1 MIGNIL
7 VTSLNRSYYKL
18 SQLQRCFLVV
28 NENNNF
34 LHARI
39 HPLMVLIEP
48 KIEDRSI
55 ELKAPN
61 MDPIKLNFPS
71 FSTEESVTVK
81 YYFKYFKFIQ
91 CLI

>member
-1 MIGNIL
+1 
-7 VTSLNRSYYKL
+7 
-18 SQLQRCFLVV
+18 
-28 NENNNF
+28 
-34 LHARI
+34 
-39 HPLMVLIEP
+39 MVLIEP

-71 FSTEESVTVK
+71 SSTEESVTVK